1 MDQGQEFV
9 ADGCAVYGCAGPA
22 GQRVLIAT
30 AESPTWAE
38 QIAELL
44 TKDPDI
50 YVA

>member
-9 ADGCAVYGCAGPA
+9 ADGCAVYGCA

-44 TKDPDI
+44 TKDPDA